1 MSTPEKAPISA
12 AAESFDNA
20 PSPISPDDGKHDPS
34 KESSLNIQG
43 HEGVQELHARA
54 DTATEYQEFL
64 NLHDRYYGTKE
75 WSKVLR
81 KMDVSFYRLKP
92 PSASIDFRNPSQFR
106 ILPPLAM
113 SYLLCFLDR
122 GNVGNAVVAG
132 LRIDIPMSD
141 AIYNTGQRLSPRLGG
156 SHS

>member
-20 PSPISPDDGKHDPS
+20 PSPTSPDDGKHDPS

-43 HEGVQELHARA
+43 HEGVQELHARP
-54 DTATEYQEFL
+54 DTASEYQEFL

-81 KMDVSFYRLKP
+81 KMDVSFYRIIALS
-92 PSASIDFRNPSQFR
+92 SANFEF
-106 ILPPLAM
+106 LA
-113 SYLLCFLDR
+113 
-122 GNVGNAVVAG
+122 
-132 LRIDIPMSD
+132 
-141 AIYNTGQRLSPRLGG
+141 LSPV
-156 SHS
+156 SHPSPFGHELPLMFP

>member
-20 PSPISPDDGKHDPS
+20 PSPVSPDDGKHDPS
-34 KESSLNIQG
+34 KESSLNIHG
-43 HEGVQELHARA
+43 HEGVHELHARP

-81 KMDVSFYRLKP
+81 KMDVGDYRSNYLP
-92 PSASIDFRNPSQFR
+92 LMLTSGSLPSSVS
-106 ILPPLAM
+106 
-113 SYLLCFLDR
+113 S
-122 GNVGNAVVAG
+122 
-132 LRIDIPMSD
+132 
-141 AIYNTGQRLSPRLGG
+141 RLWQ
-156 SHS
+156 

>member
-1 MSTPEKAPISA
+1 MSTPAKAPISA

-81 KMDVSFYRLKP
+81 KMDVSLYR
-92 PSASIDFRNPSQFR
+92 SIY
-106 ILPPLAM
+106 LPLALT
-113 SYLLCFLDR
+113 SGSLLSSVSSRLCDE
-122 GNVGNAVVAG
+122 
-132 LRIDIPMSD
+132 
-141 AIYNTGQRLSPRLGG
+141 LSPVFSRQRKRR
-156 SHS
+156 